1 MARILVTGGAGMIG
15 STLTRRL
22 VGLGHS
28 VVVVDNLWRGQ
39 RENLAAGDGWLIDMA
54 RDFHDRDL
62 SEAGVLDSL
71 LPGCDYVF
79 HLADVVAGIGY
90 VFAHQQFIYRQNLL
104 INTRVLE
111 SVAKARWLKGYIYV
125 GTACSFPQ
133 QLQTGPDAAPLR
145 ETDLLPAHPESPYG
159 WSKLIGML
167 EAEAMQAET
176 GIPIGLPVLHN
187 VYGRPSDISPERS
200 QVIPAL
206 VRRTIELPDAGDLVV
221 WGTGAQGRAFLHVED
236 VVDGLVAMLDHG
248 LGQGIIQLGPDQ
260 CTTIR
265 EVAETVVRL
274 SGRNIGIRYDT
285 TKPTGDLGRCA
296 DYAKARDVLGWSP
309 HVGLSKGLAELY
321 TWVEARLARA
331 DSPAS
336 RQVG

>member
-1 MARILVTGGAGMIG
+1 MSRILVTGGAGMIG
-15 STLTRRL
+15 SNLTRRL
-22 VGLGHS
+22 VALGHS
-28 VVVVDNLWRGQ
+28 VAVVDNLWRGQ
-39 RENLAAGDGWLIDMA
+39 RENLASGDGWLIDMA
-54 RDFHDRDL
+54 TDFHDRDL
-62 SEAGVLDSL
+62 SEAGVLDPL
-71 LPGCDYVF
+71 LTGCDYVF

-90 VFAHQQFIYRQNLL
+90 VFANQQFIYRQNLL

-187 VYGRPSDISPERS
+187 VYGPPSDISPERS

-206 VRRTIELPDAGDLVV
+206 VRRTIELPDHGDLVV
-221 WGTGAQGRAFLHVED
+221 WGTGAQGRAFLHVND
-236 VVDGLVAMLDHG
+236 VVDGLVAVMERG
-248 LGQGIIQLGPDQ
+248 LGQGIIQLGPDH

-265 EVAETVVRL
+265 EVAETVTRL

-296 DYAKARDVLGWSP
+296 DYAKARDLLGWSP
-309 HVGLSKGLAELY
+309 RVGLSDGLAELY
-321 TWVEARLARA
+321 AWVEARLSASEDTLPRRA
-331 DSPAS
+331 
-336 RQVG
+336 G